1 MSMNHNVVRERIDL
15 RVNSDTKQL
24 AERAS
29 AALGCS
35 SLTEYIVMLIHE
47 NAPKTLN
54 NQTTI
59 ELTNE
64 RFDQFLQ
71 ACEAEHIA
79 PIRLIEA
86 SKLLDKEGF

>member
-1 MSMNHNVVRERIDL
+1 MSNNAVRERIDL

-29 AALGCS
+29 AVLGCS
-35 SLTEYIVMLIHE
+35 SLTEYIVRLIHE

-64 RFDQFLQ
+64 KFDQFLK
-71 ACEAEHIA
+71 ACEGEHIV
-79 PIRLIEA
+79 PNRLIEA